1 MRGRAIEHL
10 EGREPSPKLQTCPS
24 AVRARL
30 CAPPAETATARL
42 SEQTATMVGEARSPS
57 SPTERCRGRVVDASS
72 TWRGEGLHLP
82 SPSRPRAPMPMN

>member
-30 CAPPAETATARL
+30 CAPPAETVTARL

-57 SPTERCRGRVVDASS
+57 SPTERCRGRVSW
-72 TWRGEGLHLP
+72 T
-82 SPSRPRAPMPMN
+82 RPRHGVARVFICRVRAGPEPRCL